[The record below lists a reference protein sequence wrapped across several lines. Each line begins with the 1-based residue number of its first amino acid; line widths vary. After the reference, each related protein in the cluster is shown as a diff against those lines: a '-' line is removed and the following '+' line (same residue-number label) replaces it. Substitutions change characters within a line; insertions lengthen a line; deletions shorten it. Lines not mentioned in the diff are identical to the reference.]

1 MKPDEVSITPSNSGA
16 DSAPAA
22 SSMASPSQKDA
33 AINIVRSQI
42 DNLYSGNND
51 QAIIQPTEKTN
62 NDSGIYNRTHADN
75 SQINQE
81 QWRQYHSAWQTYYQ
95 KYYEGY
101 YLHHLKQN
109 QKTNPNN
116 APASN
121 SHYFANQAPMSVE
134 EETLSKD
141 EALFDLR
148 QKLLEKVQT
157 SAKKVRK
164 SHHFIPITSAIVV
177 MLIFAFLQF
186 NRILIS
192 NVVAYVSPGSIDP
205 QNIVIDPNLDIN
217 VGPEPKLIIPKI
229 NVDVPVFYDVGNDY
243 SSQMSA
249 MKNGVAH
256 FAIPGASSHPG
267 QIGNTVVAGHSSN
280 DLLDTGDY
288 KFIFAQ
294 LDKLNA
300 GDSIYANY
308 NSKRY
313 TYTVTSKV
321 VVEPDDVSKLVYD
334 TKKPVLTLVT
344 CTPLGTSLH
353 RLLVIAEQTSPDPSA
368 SQAAPATATTN
379 QSTSPLPGNSPTFFE
394 RLFGAK

>member
-1 MKPDEVSITPSNSGA
+1 MKPDEVSITPIRNQA
-16 DSAPAA
+16 DDKPVT
-22 SSMASPSQKDA
+22 SSMANSGQKDA

-42 DNLYSGNND
+42 DNLYSKD
-51 QAIIQPTEKTN
+51 PTHTKTN
-62 NDSGIYNRTHADN
+62 SDTNATVETTTYQRTHSDN
-75 SQINQE
+75 AQINPD
-81 QWRQYHSAWQTYYQ
+81 QWKQYHSAWQTYYQ

-101 YLHHLKQN
+101 YLHHLN
-109 QKTNPNN
+109 QAKKSNP
-116 APASN
+116 SSTQGT
-121 SHYFANQAPMSVE
+121 SHYFANQPIADE

-148 QKLLEKVQT
+148 QKLLTKVQT
-157 SAKKVRK
+157 SAKKARK
-164 SHHFIPITSAIVV
+164 SHHFVPITSAIVV
-177 MLIFAFLQF
+177 MLLFAFLQF

-205 QNIVIDPNLDIN
+205 QNIVIDPNTDIN
-217 VGPEPKLIIPKI
+217 VGPEAKLVIPKI

-243 SSQMSA
+243 DSQMSA
-249 MKNGVAH
+249 MKNGLAH

-267 QIGNTVVAGHSSN
+267 QIGNTVIAGHSSN

-294 LDKLNA
+294 LDKLKA

-321 VVEPDDVSKLVYD
+321 VVEPNDVDKLTYAT
-334 TKKPVLTLVT
+334 TKPILTLVT

-368 SQAAPATATTN
+368 SKAAPTVSANDQA
-379 QSTSPLPGNSPTFFE
+379 SSPLPGNSPTFFE